1 MSKDASGQ
9 VDPKKTNSGK
19 RVKRGRLHFTEEE
32 VARRAGEQASG
43 QVGPKSQSTG
53 KFRQDG
59 ERKKLSSR
67 LRQEGEAREDTVCE
81 EQDAQKAR
89 KDKQEK
95 KKERAEARRD
105 IPLSGWKW
113 QRKSY
118 PVRSR
123 RSRPAFLN
131 RRSWRRGLVCGPMD
145 TAKSMRSSTK
155 MFVWKEPT
163 RPSF

>member
-81 EQDAQKAR
+81 EQAAR
-89 KDKQEK
+89 KDQKDKREK
-95 KKERAEARRD
+95 RKNEPRPRRN

-123 RSRPAFLN
+123 RSRPA
-131 RRSWRRGLVCGPMD
+131 SQTGGHGGGAGVWPMD

-155 MFVWKEPT
+155 MLVWKEPT